1 VTDKHA
7 TNATSRLDE
16 ESFTRLLAAA
26 YVMQEHQDRMMS
38 KLPANDFTQVI
49 SQIVETQHVIQ
60 TRKLDMDAA
69 LELIA
74 SRLQKLTGAAG
85 ATIGLLEKDDLEY
98 RAACGCVSGLAG
110 SVVRPDASLSALCLR
125 SGEKLRSPIVE
136 ADPRLNASLR
146 RALRARSLLAVPVF
160 YEAKVAGSV
169 ELFFSDTSA
178 FSESDVRAS
187 ELMAGLVT
195 EVMAQAAETK
205 LKNELAA
212 ERASV
217 LMALEKLKP
226 QLERLTNEQT
236 ALIQRAAASPKDET
250 VDCKACGSW
259 MEVTAAKCPVC
270 GAPKETGKFPGTE
283 LQSKWATMWDR
294 QQQQEEKAESIFD
307 TPEAILPPLT
317 DFAIGERDSNHSN
330 GSHVQ
335 EHAQEEGI
343 ASWPALPSKRDDNFW
358 NLEEEHPDSSSSRAV
373 VEPPEEKAQDQA
385 APEKRKSFW
394 SHADSSSSDTDASLS
409 HIDASLSHEE
419 SFDPQPPLET
429 VSLGDFYQNT
439 QQWARS
445 KLQKT
450 PLGRRVHGLWVM
462 RRGDISLA
470 IAGCVVVLALVWAF
484 SPSRAP
490 TAQPTPTNVANAN
503 APAPN
508 QLAAPERKRRPKPQA
523 PELTTWEKVLVGLGL
538 AEAPPPAPYMGD
550 PNVKVWVDL
559 QSALYYCSSAD
570 LYGKTPKGK
579 YTTQGDAQIDQFE
592 PAFRRPCD

>member
-49 SQIVETQHVIQ
+49 SQIVETQHIIQ
-60 TRKLDMDAA
+60 TRKLEIDAA

-110 SVVRPDASLSALCLR
+110 SVVRPDDSLSALCLR

-160 YEAKVAGSV
+160 YEAKVAGTV
-169 ELFFSDTSA
+169 ELFFSETSA

-195 EVMAQAAETK
+195 EVLAQAAEVK
-205 LKNELAA
+205 LKKELAE

-236 ALIQRAAASPKDET
+236 ALIQQATAPAKNET
-250 VDCKACGSW
+250 VDCKTCGSW
-259 MEVTAAKCPVC
+259 MEATAEKCPIC
-270 GAPKETGKFPGTE
+270 GAPKGAEAHPGSE
-283 LQSKWATMWDR
+283 LQSKWAAMWDHR
-294 QQQQEEKAESIFD
+294 QEQEAQTNRESIFVEPD
-307 TPEAILPPLT
+307 SVLSDNVLPPLP
-317 DFAIGERDSNHSN
+317 DLGIDEREFNNNSN
-330 GSHVQ
+330 GTHVHDEVVPSWPSSFSDEHFSHVDEQ
-335 EHAQEEGI
+335 RPESSLSMATAEPQEE
-343 ASWPALPSKRDDNFW
+343 ALTHSS
-358 NLEEEHPDSSSSRAV
+358 EE
-373 VEPPEEKAQDQA
+373 AQ
-385 APEKRKSFW
+385 
-394 SHADSSSSDTDASLS
+394 
-409 HIDASLSHEE
+409 SHEE
-419 SFDPQPPLET
+419 NFEPRPPLET
-429 VSLGDFYQNT
+429 VSLGDFYQNVQHWT
-439 QQWARS
+439 KA
-445 KLQKT
+445 KLEQT
-450 PLGRRVHGLWVM
+450 SWGRRVHHLWVT
-462 RRGDISLA
+462 RRGDISLGV
-470 IAGCVVVLALVWAF
+470 AGCVVVMALVWAF
-484 SPSRAP
+484 SSHPAKQ
-490 TAQPTPTNVANAN
+490 QPATTNVATNA
-503 APAPN
+503 ATSVPN
-508 QLAAPERKRRPKPQA
+508 QPAVPERKRRPKPQA
-523 PELTTWEKVLVGLGL
+523 PELSTWEKVLVGLGL
-538 AEAPPPAPYMGD
+538 AEPPPPAPYMGD

-559 QSALYYCSSAD
+559 QSALYYCPSAE